1 MGTLNKF
8 EVVIEPEKL
17 AEEERPTAVQSRSKG
32 FQSTIAP
39 FGRHCWNGSLGMS
52 AFWPKADLMKRK
64 AVLGARFGSTFK
76 QSAQNVGFV
85 RSTEKNR

>member
-8 EVVIEPEKL
+8 EVVVEPEKL
-17 AEEERPTAVQSRSKG
+17 AEEERPTAVQSQKQRLSKPN
-32 FQSTIAP
+32 STIWTP
-39 FGRHCWNGSLGMS
+39 LLGSLGMS

-76 QSAQNVGFV
+76 QSAQNVRFV
-85 RSTEKNR
+85 RSTQKNR